1 MDLETL
7 LWSVKNNLSYLV
19 SKKKEKEEINRI
31 IEAIQTVDR
40 IYFVENRED
49 AYYDTALS
57 IGYNQTI
64 SQPSTVA
71 RMLMLAKL
79 EKGQNLL
86 ELGAGSGW
94 NACLAGFIIYPG
106 KVLSLDIVPQL
117 IDKARA
123 NLNTL
128 KKSLDP
134 HNQEKMSKVEFR
146 FLNIFKEL
154 GSWPEKYDRIII
166 TAGINETQ
174 EDTIFQLAEKILE
187 EQGILVCPY
196 TQGPLIILK
205 KINGRI
211 VKNTTRELYVFVPL
225 FD

>member
-71 RMLMLAKL
+71 KMLMLAKL

-106 KVLSLDIVPQL
+106 RVLSLDIVPQL

-174 EDTIFQLAEKILE
+174 EDIIFQLAEKILE

>member
-71 RMLMLAKL
+71 RMLLLAKL

-123 NLNTL
+123 NLKTL

-154 GSWPEKYDRIII
+154 DNWPEKYDRIII

-174 EDTIFQLAEKILE
+174 EDIIFQLAEKVLE
-187 EQGILVCPY
+187 EQGILICPY

-211 VKNTTRELYVFVPL
+211 IKNTTRELYVFVPL

>member
-40 IYFVENRED
+40 IYFVENKED

-71 RMLMLAKL
+71 RMLLLAKL
-79 EKGQNLL
+79 EKEQNLL

-106 KVLSLDIVPQL
+106 KVLSLDVVPQL

-174 EDTIFQLAEKILE
+174 EDIILQLAEKILE

-211 VKNTTRELYVFVPL
+211 IKNTTRELYVFVPL

>member
-7 LWSVKNNLSYLV
+7 LWSVKNNLSYPV

-106 KVLSLDIVPQL
+106 RVLSLDIVPQL

-134 HNQEKMSKVEFR
+134 HNQKKMSKVEFR